1 MFICLSSGSRPQY
14 RDDIFRALALPSGS
28 VLQFRYDKRY
38 LTQATRTDVENKAAA
53 GMAALIVYIDQA
65 TKDKPPAFVPCRYA
79 KVKSV
84 AEHGTTVS
92 VELIVDDFAYA
103 DNLQSFTQW
112 LQQTFPNDLP
122 HWHEGNLEG
131 KYWLKSPQAPTT
143 PVRTTTLGNWE
154 NVIVQ
159 LAGTSDF
166 QNECCFFTVTQVV
179 RKGKKLPPTDGT
191 FVLDSGSA
199 YEMLVYHYHPSK
211 FADNLKLELAVADG
225 CGVTV
230 LTNPS
235 IRIDSR
241 YDQKTTRFQTER
253 TPSDRVGFITFA
265 WSKGGD
271 TDSHTLFDIPVRV
284 KGAFWSSVGFALAL
298 AVFLA
303 GPQVFAAWT
312 STTLSLDRA
321 IWSTVVATVCGL
333 AAGLFAAFGLKKSW

>member
-1 MFICLSSGSRPQY
+1 MFICLSSGHRPQY

-28 VLQFRYDKRY
+28 VLQFRYEKRY
-38 LTQATRTDVENKAAA
+38 LAQATLADVEKKVAA

-65 TKDKPPAFVPCRYA
+65 TVNNTPAFVPCRYA
-79 KVKSV
+79 KVKGV

-92 VELIVDDFAYA
+92 VELIVDEFAYA
-103 DNLQSFTQW
+103 DNLTSFTQW
-112 LQQTFPNDLP
+112 LTLTFPNDLP
-122 HWHEGNLEG
+122 HWDQGNLKG
-131 KYWLKSPQAPTT
+131 KYWLKSAQAPTT
-143 PVRTTTLGNWE
+143 PVRTTTLRDWE

-159 LAGTSDF
+159 LADKSDF
-166 QNECCFFTVTQVV
+166 QNQCFFTVTKVGCN
-179 RKGKKLPPTDGT
+179 GKILVPSDGT
-191 FVLDSGSA
+191 FILDSASA

-225 CGVTV
+225 CGLTL

-241 YDQKTTRFQTER
+241 YDQKTTRFQTDR
-253 TPSDRVGFITFA
+253 TPSDRVGFISFS
-265 WSKGGD
+265 WSKGSG

-284 KGAFWSSVGFALAL
+284 KGAFWSSVGFAIAL
-298 AVFLA
+298 TVFLA

-312 STTLSLDRA
+312 NTTLPKHNA
-321 IWSTVVATVCGL
+321 IWSTAVAVLCGL